1 MANNGISN
9 LRNVVPLGV
18 LKDSIF
24 PAKSDKEII
33 YLYYRSNGDLYKYS
47 TVDNIEVNLT
57 NTNAY
62 NNTVLFYTGKEAD
75 VSGLDIT
82 KFTSETIEVSTA
94 VYDYEYVQEET
105 RYIHILVPIVYNL
118 HSIFIDDVVNTSQFA
133 LKGIYQT
140 KDGLTYN
147 IYRTSTLVSLA
158 SSAKITLVLESI
170 TDSDLDTLAAHIQ
183 DTSNPHAVTKA
194 QIGLPN
200 VDNTAD
206 IDKPVSTPT
215 QEAITAVKTYAD
227 NTLARKDTLDSVSL
241 ELFNHT
247 KATNPHSIT
256 KSTINLGNVDNTSD
270 KDKPIS
276 TAANNKFTEV
286 ENKLNNKADLLA
298 FNELKSDT
306 ENHIANTNN
315 PHHVTAA
322 QLGLDELSKI
332 FFRQVGYADEV
343 IDLYIRRGTEEELKS
358 IPIVNRQLL
367 FATDTRT
374 IYFDHCNIREGYAGG
389 QGIDIVSD
397 SDANLLVTSP
407 VYYLVGTKENV
418 PDVLKRSDLSYLLF
432 LSEDNVK
439 TTTDP
444 SDPTCVTS
452 VSTAIQTIV
461 IGHKIWTR
469 KQNED
474 DTWTDWELQ
483 DIYANNVNINNK
495 VDELDERL
503 TQQIEDIH
511 TELNEDFVRSL
522 QVREIKCVSVLPN
535 PMERDVLYI
544 QFMNDFLGIDYMR
557 IKGIDE
563 EPVDFVHY
571 FMVS

>member
-9 LRNVVPLGV
+9 LCNVVPLGV
-18 LKDSIF
+18 LKDGIF

-33 YLYYRSNGDLYKYS
+33 YLYYRPNGDLYKYS
-47 TVDNIEVNLT
+47 TLDNIEINLT

-62 NNTVLFYTGKEAD
+62 NNAVLFYAGTEAD
-75 VSGLDIT
+75 VSRFDIT

-94 VYDYEYVQEET
+94 VYNYEYVQEES

-118 HSIFIDDVVNTSQFA
+118 HSIFINDTINTSQFA

-140 KDGLTYN
+140 KDNLTYN
-147 IYRTSTLVSLA
+147 IYRTSTPVSLA

-170 TDSDLDTLAAHIQ
+170 TDGDLDTLAAHIQ
-183 DTSNPHAVTKA
+183 DFSNPHNVTKA

-215 QEAITAVKTYAD
+215 QEAINEVKNYAD
-227 NTLARKDTLDSVSL
+227 KTLARKDSLDSVSSDL
-241 ELFNHT
+241 SNHK
-247 KATNPHSIT
+247 KATNPHGIT
-256 KSTINLGNVDNTSD
+256 KSTIYLENVDNTSD

-276 TAANNKFTEV
+276 TAAKNKFTEV
-286 ENKLNNKADLLA
+286 ENKLNNKADLSA

-306 ENHIANTNN
+306 KNHINNTSN

-358 IPIVNRQLL
+358 IPIINRQLL
-367 FATDTRT
+367 FATDSRT
-374 IYFDHCNIREGYAGG
+374 IYFDHCNIREGYGG
-389 QGIDIVSD
+389 GLSIEKIENA
-397 SDANLLVTSP
+397 DADLLTIAP
-407 VYYLVGTKENV
+407 VYYLYGNKENV
-418 PDVLKRSDLSYLLF
+418 PKELKREDLSYLLF
-432 LSEDNVK
+432 LSEDKVK
-439 TTTDP
+439 KQPDP
-444 SDPTCVTS
+444 SDPTCVYT
-452 VSTAIQTIV
+452 VSLAIQTII

-469 KQNED
+469 KE
-474 DTWTDWELQ
+474 TEEGVWSDWEVEDVFQ
-483 DIYANNVNINNK
+483 NRVNINNK
-495 VDELDERL
+495 VDELDNRV

-544 QFMNDFLGIDYMR
+544 QFMNDYLGIDYMR

>member
-1 MANNGISN
+1 MANNSISN

-18 LKDSIF
+18 LKDGIF

-33 YLYYRSNGDLYKYS
+33 YLYYRPNGDLYKYS
-47 TVDNIEVNLT
+47 TLDNIEINLT

-62 NNTVLFYTGKEAD
+62 NNAVLFYTGIEAD
-75 VSGLDIT
+75 VSEFDIT
-82 KFTSETIEVSTA
+82 KFTSKTIEVSTA
-94 VYDYEYVQEET
+94 VYNYEYVQEES

-118 HSIFIDDVVNTSQFA
+118 HSIFIDDTVNTSQFA

-140 KDGLTYN
+140 ENDLTYN
-147 IYRTSTLVSLA
+147 IYRTSTPVSLA

-170 TDSDLDTLAAHIQ
+170 TDGDLNTLAAHIQ
-183 DTSNPHAVTKA
+183 DFSNPHNVTKA

-200 VDNTAD
+200 VDNTSD
-206 IDKPVSTPT
+206 IDKPISTST
-215 QEAITAVKTYAD
+215 QTAINEVKTYAD
-227 NTLARKDTLDSVSL
+227 NTLARKDTLESVSTDL
-241 ELFNHT
+241 SDHK
-247 KATNPHSIT
+247 KAINPHNIT
-256 KSTINLGNVDNTSD
+256 KSTINLENVDNTSD

-276 TAANNKFTEV
+276 TAANTKFIEV
-286 ENKLNNKADLLA
+286 ENKLNNKADLSA
-298 FNELKSDT
+298 FKELKSDT
-306 ENHIANTNN
+306 ENHISDTNN

-367 FATDTRT
+367 FATDSRT
-374 IYFDHCNIREGYAGG
+374 IYFDHCDVREAYGGG
-389 QGIDIVSD
+389 QRIEVVADE
-397 SDANLLVTSP
+397 DANLLTYAP
-407 VYYLVGTKENV
+407 IYYITGKKVNFPSILNSE
-418 PDVLKRSDLSYLLF
+418 DSAYLLF
-432 LSEDNVK
+432 VSENEVK
-439 TTTDP
+439 HLPNP
-444 SDPTCVTS
+444 SDPTCSIITS
-452 VSTAIQTIV
+452 LAIQTIV
-461 IGHKIWTR
+461 IGHRIWTR
-469 KQNED
+469 SE
-474 DTWTDWELQ
+474 TEEGVWSEWVLE
-483 DIYANNVNINNK
+483 DIYQNNININNK
-495 VDELDERL
+495 VDELDERI

-535 PMERDVLYI
+535 PMERDILYI
-544 QFMNDFLGIDYMR
+544 QFMNDYLGIDYMR

-571 FMVS
+571 FIVS